1 MKPFRGSLY
10 KKLLCLLQHCGH
22 FGLSPAKGPC
32 HRLRQYSCYKAG
44 LVTATDLVSYW
55 QDVFEANAIPE
66 PQTSAEYIVAQVL
79 GAKTF
84 QSLSTSCISTPLLAK
99 QQDQVQELCAKRLQR
114 MPVQY
119 VLGEWDFQDL
129 TLKMKAPVFIP
140 RPETEASNQNGK
152 ALAVLRSCFIAEL
165 VSLTVAEELRKR
177 VTTACC
183 KNPLLSPEPH
193 GPVILE
199 VGCGSGAI
207 ALSLLKKLPH
217 SQVIAIDKS
226 EAAVNLTKENAERC
240 EWGASVLNLVLS
252 LSLSHTGHWKF
263 NMAPHGK
270 ELSEDLKKRIVALH
284 KDGLGYKKTAKTL
297 KLSCSTVAKTIQRF
311 NRTGSTQNRPRHGR
325 PKKLSAC
332 AQSHIQRL
340 ALGNRRMS
348 AASIAAEV
356 EGVVGQ
362 PIHRTLHQIGLQG
375 CHPKRKPLLKM
386 MHKKAHKQFAED
398 KQTKDMD

>member
-140 RPETEASNQNGK
+140 RPETE
-152 ALAVLRSCFIAEL
+152 EL

-226 EAAVNLTKENAERC
+226 EAAVNLTKENAERLHLQDRIIILRHDVSSSYWEC
-240 EWGASVLNLVLS
+240 LLPWGLVDTIISNPPYVFHEDMTHLAAEILSYEDLEALDGGDDGMGVIKEILNLAS
-252 LSLSHTGHWKF
+252 YI
-263 NMAPHGK
+263 
-270 ELSEDLKKRIVALH
+270 LK
-284 KDGLGYKKTAKTL
+284 DCG
-297 KLSCSTVAKTIQRF
+297 
-311 NRTGSTQNRPRHGR
+311 
-325 PKKLSAC
+325 
-332 AQSHIQRL
+332 
-340 ALGNRRMS
+340 
-348 AASIAAEV
+348 
-356 EGVVGQ
+356 
-362 PIHRTLHQIGLQG
+362 
-375 CHPKRKPLLKM
+375 
-386 MHKKAHKQFAED
+386 
-398 KQTKDMD
+398 